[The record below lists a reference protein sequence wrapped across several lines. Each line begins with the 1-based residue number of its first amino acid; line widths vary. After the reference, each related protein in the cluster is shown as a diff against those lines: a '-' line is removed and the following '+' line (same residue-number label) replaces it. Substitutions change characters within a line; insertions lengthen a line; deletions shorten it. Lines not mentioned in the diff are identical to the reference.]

1 NVPLIGA
8 VDIRICREKGYK
20 PLPIRI
26 GAIATPETN
35 QEEIT
40 SLAQQILKQ
49 AALAQQTG
57 VIEENTKQKKK
68 EKLPESV
75 EKRFQRWKSSLLD
88 LSMRN
93 KLLNLSNLDVS
104 KLIASLLIAK
114 VKDLIN
120 HHLES
125 EAQELEPE
133 ILLQLFETFRQLKP
147 EKVIR
152 RNFNL
157 SRQFDLS
164 SYIKINEPLLK
175 NLLKNVI
182 EQHNQEL
189 YQYIYDDFIKRI
201 KKKKQTFLLLDIPD
215 KLLPEFEDYLAS
227 GKQIEILSAS
237 AGEDLRNKQLLQ
249 NRTDESEILARKAS
263 DLAKGRCKAILGLGT
278 EYLQRYGLPL
288 HWNEGWLYKIGKLLE
303 REALIAQEETGAST
317 LYVALGLL
325 QWTEKGG
332 SLPKLAPLFLYPINL
347 SVNRTNYQVSFCLGD
362 TDPLGNVTL
371 VEKIRQDYG
380 IDLKVIAEPAEDE
393 SGFNITEALKEV
405 RKIIANQPGW
415 LVIDAAVITTFS
427 FGKFL
432 MWKDLQDNAEILLKN
447 PLVQHIAAGGLQ
459 PLPDEVGEISARD
472 LDTVSLS
479 EIPTVVDADSSQLA
493 AVYAS
498 LKGRNLV
505 LQGPPGT
512 GKSQTITNL
521 IAAFLAKGK
530 SVLFIAEKMAALE
543 VVQRRLTQVGLGDFC
558 LELHSN
564 KANRK
569 KVIESLAKSLNQ
581 ERLSDVP
588 WEQFTKELEQLR
600 QQLAT
605 YTEALHQKSSFGN
618 SLYEMLGDL
627 AALESVQPISL
638 PDIDLDSLTEEQL
651 KQMLQLVEQYI
662 NRVTAVNPIEQHPWQ
677 ISHCRD

>member
-1 NVPLIGA
+1 MIQAESLLLFNSSSYAAHPQPPFKAAKQEAISILNNVPLIGA

-521 IAAFLAKGK
+521 IAAFLSKGK
-530 SVLFIAEKMAALE
+530 SVLFIAEK
-543 VVQRRLTQVGLGDFC
+543 
-558 LELHSN
+558 
-564 KANRK
+564 
-569 KVIESLAKSLNQ
+569 
-581 ERLSDVP
+581 
-588 WEQFTKELEQLR
+588 
-600 QQLAT
+600 
-605 YTEALHQKSSFGN
+605 
-618 SLYEMLGDL
+618 
-627 AALESVQPISL
+627 
-638 PDIDLDSLTEEQL
+638 
-651 KQMLQLVEQYI
+651 
-662 NRVTAVNPIEQHPWQ
+662 
-677 ISHCRD
+677 